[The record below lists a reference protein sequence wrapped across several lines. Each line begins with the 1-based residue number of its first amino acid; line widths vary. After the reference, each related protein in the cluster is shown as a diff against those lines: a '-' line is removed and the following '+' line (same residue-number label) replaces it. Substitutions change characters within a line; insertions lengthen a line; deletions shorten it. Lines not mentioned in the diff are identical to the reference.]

1 MRGDRRAKKLIV
13 TADDFGMSIAVNEGI
28 EASHRDGILSAT
40 SLMTGGEAFADA
52 VERAKRLPKLGVGL
66 HIHLV
71 DSRPVL
77 PPEKIPLL
85 VGPDGSFSNN
95 PERFGFNL
103 FFSSEMRKQ
112 ADAEIAAQFER
123 FAATGLVMDHVN
135 GHHHFHMH
143 PVVTDAI
150 AKYAPRYGS
159 PPVRFPVE
167 PFGPS
172 WRAGAD
178 KPVQRFFN
186 WTFYAAL
193 TRRMRRKITAAGLAL
208 NDQVFGV
215 SDTGA
220 MTERRILS
228 YLDHLPDGV
237 TELYAHP
244 AMRMEGQPQT
254 YGSAEEYHGLVSP
267 VVRAKVAALGLQP
280 LTFKAAFAA

>member
-1 MRGDRRAKKLIV
+1 MKSLIV
-13 TADDFGMSIAVNEGI
+13 TADDFGMTVPVNEGI
-28 EASHRDGILSAT
+28 EAAHRNGILSAT
-40 SLMTGGEAFADA
+40 SLMTGGEAFDDA
-52 VERAKRLPKLGVGL
+52 VERARHLPKLGVGL

-77 PPEKIPLL
+77 PPVQIPDL

-95 PERFGFNL
+95 PELFGFKL
-103 FFSSEMRKQ
+103 FFSPEMRRQ

-123 FAATGLVMDHVN
+123 FQKTGLVMDHVN

-150 AKYAPRYGS
+150 AKLAPKFGS

-172 WRAGAD
+172 YQAGKD

-186 WTFYAAL
+186 WAFYAGL
-193 TRRMRRKITAAGLAL
+193 THRMRKKLRSAGLRL
-208 NDQVFGV
+208 NDHVFGV
-215 SDTGA
+215 TDTGG
-220 MTERRILS
+220 MTEARILA
-228 YLDHLPDGV
+228 YLDHLPEGI

-244 AMRMEGQPQT
+244 AMADDGRPQF
-254 YGSAEEYHGLVSP
+254 YPSFEEYQGLVSP
-267 VVRAKVAALGLQP
+267 AVRTKVEALGLQP
-280 LTFKAAFAA
+280 QTFRSAFAI

>member
-1 MRGDRRAKKLIV
+1 VKSLIV
-13 TADDFGMSIAVNEGI
+13 TADDFGMSTPVNQAI

-52 VERAKRLPKLGVGL
+52 VERARRLPNLGVGL

-77 PPEKIPLL
+77 PPEQVPDL
-85 VGPDGSFSNN
+85 VGPDGNFSNN
-95 PERFGFNL
+95 PESFGFNL
-103 FFSSEMRKQ
+103 FFSREMRRQ
-112 ADAEIAAQFER
+112 AEAEISAQFER
-123 FAATGLVMDHVN
+123 FEKTGLAMDHIN

-150 AKYAPRYGS
+150 AKLAPRYGS

-167 PFGPS
+167 PFWPS
-172 WRAGAD
+172 WQAGAD
-178 KPVQRFFN
+178 KPLQRLFN
-186 WTFYAAL
+186 WAFYAAL
-193 TRRMRRKITAAGLAL
+193 TRRMRGKLKAAGLTL
-208 NDQVFGV
+208 NDYVFGV

-220 MTERRILS
+220 MTENRILA

-244 AMRMEGQPQT
+244 AMRIDGQPQT
-254 YGSAEEYHGLVSP
+254 YGSAEEYRGLVSP
-267 VVRAKVAALGLQP
+267 VVRAKVAALGLHP
-280 LTFKAAFAA
+280 LTFRAALAT